1 MTADHVVFL
10 RAGCRSR
17 VVRVGDIVT
26 IDVAGNNMTVKLS
39 GDEAAVVVRGSLVR
53 CLQKLPAELFFR
65 AGRDCVVNLGQVARV
80 DAAARNI
87 VLRMKGGREVVMS
100 RKQSLVFGRQFVL

>member
-1 MTADHVVFL
+1 
-10 RAGCRSR
+10 
-17 VVRVGDIVT
+17 
-26 IDVAGNNMTVKLS
+26 MTVKLS
-39 GDEAAVVVRGSLVR
+39 GDEAPVVVRGSLAR
-53 CLQKLPAELFFR
+53 CLRKLPAEMFFR
-65 AGRDCVVNLGQVARV
+65 ASRSCVVNLGQVARV

>member
-10 RAGCRSR
+10 RDGYRGR
-17 VVRVGDIVT
+17 VARVGDIVT
-26 IDVAGNNMTVKLS
+26 IDVAGNNMTIGLS
-39 GDEAAVVVRGSLVR
+39 GDEEAVVVRGSLVQ

-65 AGRDCVVNLGQVARV
+65 ANRDCVVNLGQVARA

-87 VLRMKGGREVVMS
+87 VLRMKNGRKIVMS
-100 RKQSLVFGRQFVL
+100 RKQSLVFGRRFAL